1 MNTQCP
7 ICGRPFSVVD
17 TVLADNDVGYQCRH
31 CWNRVRAT
39 GTGAL
44 PSSRERHAKSRT
56 IPVGSG
62 RSKHAARPARV
73 SGRR

>member
-7 ICGRPFSVVD
+7 ICGRPFSLVD
-17 TVLADNDVGYQCRH
+17 AVLADNDVGYQCRH

-39 GTGAL
+39 GAGTL
-44 PSSRERHAKSRT
+44 PSARERHAKSRT
-56 IPVGSG
+56 IAVGSA
-62 RSKHAARPARV
+62 RSRHAAHPSKT